1 MKYLLS
7 LLLAVILMG
16 AGCTQATNVETQTSQ
31 NAEEQKQTDPKI
43 EGSSDEDVTQAQ
55 TETEAVIEIETDNGN
70 LEVTE
75 NTTTQVEEDGIPV
88 TEVTLGTTSDTT
100 MNMET
105 GNYFFTPNTI
115 TAAPGSR
122 VKVTFAKN
130 VGFHTFVIDAID
142 LNFSINEGES
152 LLFTVPSE
160 PGSYTFYCDVG
171 SHQSFGME
179 GTLIVK

>member
-7 LLLAVILMG
+7 LLLAVILVG
-16 AGCTQATNVETQTSQ
+16 AGCTRATNVETQTSQ
-31 NAEEQKQTDPKI
+31 NRQEQEQTDPKI
-43 EGSSDEDVTQAQ
+43 EGSSDEDVTQ
-55 TETEAVIEIETDNGN
+55 TETEAAIEIETDNGN
-70 LEVTE
+70 LEVTK

-100 MNMET
+100 MSMEA

-115 TAAPGSR
+115 TTAPGSK
-122 VKVTFAKN
+122 VKITFAKN

-152 LLFTVPSE
+152 LLFTAPSE

>member
-1 MKYLLS
+1 MNSLFS
-7 LLLAVILMG
+7 LLLVVTLLG
-16 AGCTQATNVETQTSQ
+16 AGCAQTPADSTRPSSKETDTPAQEQATTPTPEIEVTTDTGTVVVTGNENVET
-31 NAEEQKQTDPKI
+31 
-43 EGSSDEDVTQAQ
+43 
-55 TETEAVIEIETDNGN
+55 
-70 LEVTE
+70 
-75 NTTTQVEEDGIPV
+75 NTTTIPV

-115 TAAPGSR
+115 TAAPGST

-130 VGFHTFVIDAID
+130 VGFHTFVIDAIG

-152 LLFTVPSE
+152 LLFTAPSE

-179 GTLIVK
+179 GTLIVQ